1 MEWSTLFSSDQV
13 SSFHCSSAYQT
24 ESREHYQSPP
34 VSIRIINFFLL
45 FLDMPE
51 YKKLEDQ
58 ESDVENANR
67 TTVQNT
73 ATVQDAGE
81 GQRQAAGQQ
90 AGQMVTVSLFMLLF
104 LGSSYFQ
111 VCTSYEISAICAYLI
126 YLYH

>member
-1 MEWSTLFSSDQV
+1 
-13 SSFHCSSAYQT
+13 
-24 ESREHYQSPP
+24 
-34 VSIRIINFFLL
+34 
-45 FLDMPE
+45 MPE